1 MGGKT
6 GLAPVVKQS
15 IVADRVSGM
24 KIKDIAKKHGLHRIT
39 VGKVIKQFKRDAPA
53 SMLANPVGD
62 YKERL
67 KGKAIGAVENGLE
80 CPVDPYKRGGLGVQV
95 LKGIGEFENE
105 RPLVGVVINI
115 EGSRLASRYRNLEVK
130 PEMEEVNNS
139 NENDE
144 EK

>member
-1 MGGKT
+1 MAGKT

-15 IVADRVSGM
+15 IVADRASGM

-39 VGKVIKQFKRDAPA
+39 VGKVIKQFKRDAPS

-67 KGKAIGAVENGLE
+67 KGKPVVAVEDGLE
-80 CPVDPYKRGGLGVQV
+80 CSVDPYKRGGLGVQV
-95 LKGIGEFENE
+95 LKGIGEFEGE
-105 RPLVGVVINI
+105 KPLVGIVIQI

-130 PEMEEVNNS
+130 PEPEEADS
-139 NENDE
+139 SDE